1 MADEQSHPT
10 PAGRRLQHLK
20 LAVVVPLTVLGLV
33 LGAVL
38 LQHSGDLTP
47 TGLAV
52 PSPIALSMTTLQSD
66 ANTNSTRKPTMQEVM
81 QVFNKYTCHI
91 CAFTI

>member
-52 PSPIALSMTTLQSD
+52 PSPIDLSISTLHSE

-81 QVFNKYTCHI
+81 QVVHQYICHI
-91 CAFTI
+91 YFPTI